1 MLELKGVSKVFK
13 TKNQTVVALNNINLY
28 FEKKGLVFITGK
40 SGSGKTTLLNI
51 IGGLDDATS
60 GEVVIN
66 GKSTKDFSKSDYDSY
81 RNTYI
86 GFVFQEYNLIDNMTV
101 QENLSLATEL
111 QGTLKNDENIKKVLD
126 KVGIEDVLSRYPKEL
141 SGGQRQRVAIA
152 RAIIKNP
159 SVVMADEPTGA
170 LDTANGLQIITL
182 LKKLSKEKLVIVVSH
197 DMNLA
202 NKFADR
208 IINIEDGNVTSDVTI
223 NENKKNKNKVQLSK
237 DYLSIQRG
245 ADLNSSEL
253 DTIKNAVKSGKDIAV
268 VDNINIQK
276 KNTVVKREQD
286 EKQTPFIKTNLK
298 FASIFKLGCNLLKV
312 KKVRLIIT
320 VLLCAIA
327 FAVFGVCD
335 AMSIYDENR
344 LMANSLKSLN
354 TPSVTI
360 TANISN
366 QKGNSF
372 DIGVNEELIV
382 SMSQKTGYA
391 TKGVYTSYYMGR
403 LAPAEVS
410 NSNSYSMSKYYYY
423 KAIKGAVE
431 FSSSDLLNYDFRIYK
446 GKLPENYNEIAITK
460 YYANCLLNWW
470 YSYKD
475 EEGKVKN
482 LQSIDELVNE
492 ETPMTLTL
500 GTTEKKVKYKIVG
513 IIDTG
518 EIDTKFDELK
528 VDFESQSKVLQN
540 EFLNY
545 INNGFFIY
553 TFVKTGFCEYAYKD
567 YGAVTK
573 YINKSYVYKMGEF
586 GEKSIFCDYD
596 ELVKIKEPIFV
607 DETKTNLNGNE
618 ILLNITQFETINKAI
633 IERLKVIAN
642 NDTTGTFSNY
652 ADEIDTNLSTLKSKN
667 VSTEDKYTALRNVIN
682 KLNELQNSEDEI
694 QQIHRSESILI
705 ANINF
710 EKYDSNKSIKVN
722 LDNPT
727 YKIVGYYADVSI
739 NSTSSVVMALSGMTN
754 LGIDT
759 FQGNYSSIIA
769 TNLGKGNV
777 SKLSNLLMTP
787 TGLCYTC
794 QNSTLGMI
802 HANQDFFENLSLL
815 FLIVAGVFALFSIA
829 MFSNLVASSIK
840 SKQAEIGI
848 LRALGARGV
857 DVMLMFIVE
866 TVIIAIINA
875 VLASVLSLFGCMFLN
890 FFLSK
895 YLNFYIPLTAFG
907 IRQVAIILALSI
919 GIGAVS
925 VVVPV
930 WSISKQKPV
939 ESIRRAM

>member
-1 MLELKGVSKVFK
+1 MLELKDVSKVFK

-60 GEVVIN
+60 GAVIIN
-66 GKSTKDFSKSDYDSY
+66 GKSTEYFSKSDYDSY

-101 QENLSLATEL
+101 YENLSLATEL
-111 QGTLKNDENIKKVLD
+111 QGTLRNEANIKKVLG
-126 KVGIEDVLSRYPKEL
+126 KVGIEDVSSRYPKEL

-152 RAIIKNP
+152 RALIKNP
-159 SVVMADEPTGA
+159 CVIMADEPTGA
-170 LDTANGLQIITL
+170 LDTANGLQIIQL

-208 IINIEDGNVTSDVTI
+208 IINIEDGAITSDITI

-237 DYLSIQRG
+237 DYLTIQRG
-245 ADLNSSEL
+245 AELSSSEL
-253 DTIKNAVKSGKDIAV
+253 DTVKNAVKNGKDIAV

-276 KNTVVKREQD
+276 KNTVVKREKE
-286 EKQTPFIKTNLK
+286 EKQTPFIKTNLR

-312 KKVRLIIT
+312 KKLRLVIT
-320 VLLCAIA
+320 ILLCAMA
-327 FAVFGVCD
+327 FSVFGVCD

-344 LMANSLKSLN
+344 LMTNSLKSLS
-354 TPSVTI
+354 TPSITI

-372 DIGVNEELIV
+372 DIGVNDELV
-382 SMSQKTGYA
+382 LTMSQKTGYA

-410 NSNSYSMSKYYYY
+410 NSNSYSISKYYYY

-431 FSSSDLLNYDFRIYK
+431 FSSSDLLNYNFKMYK
-446 GKLPENYNEIAITK
+446 GKLPESYDEIAITK
-460 YYANCLLNWW
+460 YYANCLINWW

-475 EEGKVKN
+475 NEGKIKN
-482 LQSIDELVNE
+482 LQSIDDFINAEN
-492 ETPMTLTL
+492 PMILTL
-500 GTTEKKVKYKIVG
+500 GTTEKKVKYKLVG
-513 IIDTG
+513 IVDTG
-518 EIDTKFDELK
+518 EIDKKFDSLK
-528 VDFESQSKVLQN
+528 TDYENQSKVLQN

-553 TFVKTGFCEYAYKD
+553 TFVKPGFCEYAYRD

-596 ELVKIKEPIFV
+596 DLVKIRKPIFV
-607 DETKTNLNGNE
+607 DEEKTKLSGNE
-618 ILLNITQFETINKAI
+618 ILLNVTQFEIINKNI

-642 NDTTGTFSNY
+642 NDTTGIFANY
-652 ADEIDTNLSTLKSKN
+652 ADEIDASLVLLKGKN
-667 VSTEDKYTALRNVIN
+667 ISTEDKYSALRNVIS

-694 QQIHRSESILI
+694 QQIHREESVLI
-705 ANINF
+705 AKVDF
-710 EKYDSNKSIKVN
+710 EKYDSNKSTKVK

-739 NSTSSVVMALSGMTN
+739 NSTSSVVTTLSGIAN
-754 LGIDT
+754 FGIDT

-769 TNLGKGNV
+769 TNLGKGNI

-866 TVIIAIINA
+866 TVIIAVINA
-875 VLASVLSLFGCMFLN
+875 ILASILSMFGCMFLN

-895 YLNFYIPLTAFG
+895 YLNFYIPLASFE
-907 IRQVAIILALSI
+907 IRQAIIIFALSV
-919 GIGAVS
+919 GVGALS
-925 VVVPV
+925 VIVPV

>member
-1 MLELKGVSKVFK
+1 MLELKDVSKVFK

-170 LDTANGLQIITL
+170 LDTSNGLQIITL

-208 IINIEDGNVTSDVTI
+208 IINIEDGVITSDVTI
-223 NENKKNKNKVQLSK
+223 NENKKNKSKVQLSK

-253 DTIKNAVKSGKDIAV
+253 DAVKNAVKSGKDIAV

-276 KNTVVKREQD
+276 INTIVKREKE

-298 FASIFKLGCNLLKV
+298 FASIFKLGCNLLKA

-372 DIGVNEELIV
+372 DIDVNEELILQ
-382 SMSQKTGYA
+382 MSQKTGYA
-391 TKGVYTSYYMGR
+391 TKGVYNSYYIGR

-410 NSNSYSMSKYYYY
+410 NSNSYSISKYYYY

-431 FSSSDLLNYDFRIYK
+431 FSSSDLLNYDFSIYK

-545 INNGFFIY
+545 INNGYFIY
-553 TFVKTGFCEYAYKD
+553 TFVKPGFCDYAYKN
-567 YGAVTK
+567 YGTMTK

-596 ELVKIKEPIFV
+596 DLVKIKEPIFV
-607 DETKTNLNGNE
+607 DETKTKLSGNE
-618 ILLNITQFETINKAI
+618 ILLNITQFEIVNKNTIEK
-633 IERLKVIAN
+633 LKVIAN
-642 NDTTGTFSNY
+642 NDTSGRFSNY
-652 ADEIDTNLSTLKSKN
+652 ADEIDSNIALLKNKN
-667 VSTEDKYTALRNVIN
+667 VTMQDKYSALRNVIS
-682 KLNELQNSEDEI
+682 KLDELQKTEDDI
-694 QQIHRSESILI
+694 QQIDRKESILVKDVI
-705 ANINF
+705 F
-710 EKYDSNKSIKVN
+710 EKYDSNKSTKVN
-722 LDNPT
+722 LDNPK
-727 YKIVGYYADVSI
+727 YKIVGYYTDISI
-739 NSTSSVVMALSGMTN
+739 NSTSSIVTSLSGISN

-777 SKLSNLLMTP
+777 SKLSNLLMTS
-787 TGLCYTC
+787 TGLCYNC

-815 FLIVAGVFALFSIA
+815 FLIIAGVFALFSIA
-829 MFSNLVASSIK
+829 MFSNLIASSIK
-840 SKQAEIGI
+840 SKQTEIGI

-857 DVMLMFIVE
+857 DIMFMFIIE

-875 VLASVLSLFGCMFLN
+875 ILASVLSLFGCMFLN

-895 YLNFYIPLTAFG
+895 YLNFYISLTAFG
-907 IRQVAIILALSI
+907 MRQVAIILALSI
-919 GIGAVS
+919 IVGAIS
-925 VVVPV
+925 VIVPV

-939 ESIRRAM
+939 ESIRKAL